1 MSTEDK
7 ARSQRP
13 FHFVERLYAPNTRN
27 KIPKKELRKLLAKFR
42 EMDTDGNGRL
52 SQEEFCAAHPGMD
65 SSKRSSQYLFSLLD
79 SDGTGD
85 IDFQEMLIGL
95 ILSDSNRN
103 DEDKLEAMVYM
114 YAKESKDDEDKF
126 KIMGKEAKE
135 LLRFLLK
142 LAPKTVPR
150 AELMILEG
158 MYSSVVVSE
167 DNEEEKKKEGEEE
180 RLFNRSL
187 DDDGE
192 PALPPALNI
201 SSSMPQKIP
210 LPPKLKISATLAT
223 GTGISKRVERLTEKN
238 IISMLDEKKSY
249 SASSLY
255 QILNKQYPGLFD
267 ELRSSFVN
275 GGGDGFFDK
284 LFDVG
289 GDEGDMV

>member
-1 MSTEDK
+1 MSAEDK
-7 ARSQRP
+7 VRSQRP

-27 KIPKKELRKLLAKFR
+27 KIPKAELRTLLAKFR
-42 EMDTDGNGRL
+42 EMDKDGNGRL

-65 SSKRSSQYLFSLLD
+65 SSKRSSKYLFSLLD

-95 ILSDSNRN
+95 ILSDSNRD

-114 YAKESKDDEDKF
+114 YAKEWKDENKKP
-126 KIMGKEAKE
+126 KILGKEAKE

-150 AELMILEG
+150 VELMQLEG
-158 MYSSVVVSE
+158 ITSSSVGGEGKE
-167 DNEEEKKKEGEEE
+167 DVKEG
-180 RLFNRSL
+180 LFNRSQKAFL
-187 DDDGE
+187 DGE

-201 SSSMPQKIP
+201 TSSMPQKVP
-210 LPPKLKISATLAT
+210 LPPKLKVSATL
-223 GTGISKRVERLTEKN
+223 GMGKGIAKRVERLTEKK
-238 IISMLDEKKSY
+238 IGVLDEKKAY

-284 LFDVG
+284 VLDG
-289 GDEGDMV
+289 SEGDLV